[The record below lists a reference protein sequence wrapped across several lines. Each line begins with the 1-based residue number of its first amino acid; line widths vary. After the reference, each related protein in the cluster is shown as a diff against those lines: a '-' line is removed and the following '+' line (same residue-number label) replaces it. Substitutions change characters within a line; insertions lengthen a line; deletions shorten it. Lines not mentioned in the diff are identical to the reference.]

1 MVHQSTVNP
10 WQEEFKMCFCRL
22 EFALKLFKRGKKEK
36 RSTCFE
42 ICDIVENWVEKRC
55 CALFISL
62 IIFWNIWIGKWVPEL
77 CLLIEKSC
85 LDWFFNT
92 RTERVQF
99 EMTCLPVLPSVLE
112 SRFILYMNDLIFV
125 CSYIAFVAGARK
137 YLMGARKNWARE
149 GDTRGRGS
157 ACPRAPWQSFPPFPI
172 TWRPLRDL
180 SKQCWHVLY
189 PRSKF
194 ICYKDMIIER
204 WGTAPTINTQ
214 H

>member
-1 MVHQSTVNP
+1 MI
-10 WQEEFKMCFCRL
+10 L
-22 EFALKLFKRGKKEK
+22 LKIELKSDVVRCLSHLSYFGTFGLANEY
-36 RSTCFE
+36 RSF
-42 ICDIVENWVEKRC
+42 VYW
-55 CALFISL
+55 F
-62 IIFWNIWIGKWVPEL
+62 
-77 CLLIEKSC
+77 EKSC

-149 GDTRGRGS
+149 GDTRRRGS

>member
-1 MVHQSTVNP
+1 MFLSRICS
-10 WQEEFKMCFCRL
+10 K
-22 EFALKLFKRGKKEK
+22 ASKRGNKNVQLVSKSVILLKIELK
-36 RSTCFE
+36 S
-42 ICDIVENWVEKRC
+42 DVVRC
-55 CALFISL
+55 LSHLSYFGTFGEANEYWSFVYW
-62 IIFWNIWIGKWVPEL
+62 F
-77 CLLIEKSC
+77 EKSC
-85 LDWFFNT
+85 LDWFLNT

-112 SRFILYMNDLIFV
+112 SRFILYSNDLIFV

-149 GDTRGRGS
+149 GAMRRRGR

-180 SKQCWHVLY
+180 SKQCWQKRLVKAYQSVVHLY

-194 ICYKDMIIER
+194 ICYKNMIIER
-204 WGTAPTINTQ
+204 WGATPTINTQ